1 MMTCK
6 DLKFC
11 KLFFI
16 TLFLSSTTFAQT
28 SNSILTDNKL
38 KTKLDAA
45 VDYAARIYLQ
55 DSNTNGVSI
64 GVCYK
69 AKKYTYNYGKG
80 SLATAD
86 MFYNIGSV
94 AKTFVTTILAQAVID
109 KKVSL
114 NDDIRK
120 FLPGSYPNLQYND
133 QPIRFVN
140 LANHTS
146 GLPTTFR
153 KFSSIIQDSLK
164 KLNMA
169 QQVHFFSLYNEDS
182 LLADLHFAT
191 LDTLPGTMFQYNS
204 SAMELLE
211 VLLERIYKKPYEE
224 IVTTFLRTHLKMFH
238 TKPFLTEAEI
248 KKAVQGYNGNG
259 KPQQFFNLKGFYLG
273 PTMNSTINDMLKYIK
288 ANLANSDKAINLTH
302 RLTYGKE
309 NGFRLG
315 LGWMIDKDSNGE
327 RYIYHD
333 GNTKI
338 GYNTFCV
345 FYPDKGLGFII
356 IANDT
361 TSLENV
367 GQIENNI
374 KKYLNQ
380 E

>member
-1 MMTCK
+1 MTCK